1 MNFASLVDIVLLVR
15 IFAVLMLAVGVLTSP
30 GKFIRL
36 PPTVS
41 CVRSGLN
48 FWGRQFKH
56 MFL

>member
-1 MNFASLVDIVLLVR
+1 MNFVFLVDIVLLVR
-15 IFAVLMLAVGVLTSP
+15 IFTVLMLAVGVLTSP
-30 GKFIRL
+30 GILIRF